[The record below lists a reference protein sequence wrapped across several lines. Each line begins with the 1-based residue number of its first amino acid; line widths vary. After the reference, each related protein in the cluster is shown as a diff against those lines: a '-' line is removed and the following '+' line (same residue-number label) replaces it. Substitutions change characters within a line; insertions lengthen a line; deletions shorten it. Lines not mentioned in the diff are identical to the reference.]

1 MKMPTIKNILVIV
14 SVFGLLAIMAPSA
27 KANLSL
33 SLSSATYCSGYT
45 APSGAGS
52 LLYQCDTGGHL
63 NGLLQSS
70 YNCSSGFNSFN
81 YVGGSAGQGT
91 CLVIKCNNGGAYV
104 WDIGNW
110 NGTDQISCNFNPRNF
125 GCNDFEVY
133 GNCQNPNPKD
143 TSSVPEPSTIIAGAL
158 LLLPLGVS
166 SMRVLRR
173 KQNSGE

>member
-1 MKMPTIKNILVIV
+1 MKIQTIKKISLIV
-14 SVFGLLAIMAPSA
+14 SVLGLLATMAPSA

-33 SLSSATYCSGYT
+33 NLSSATYCNGYT

-81 YVGGSAGQGT
+81 YVGGSTGQGT
-91 CLVIKCNNGGAYV
+91 CLVIKCSNGGAFV

-110 NGTDQISCNFNPRNF
+110 NGTDQINCNFNPGNF

-133 GNCQNPNPKD
+133 GNCQNRNPKD

-158 LLLPLGVS
+158 LLVPLAFQS
-166 SMRVLRR
+166 FRKRR
-173 KQNSGE
+173 LAS